1 MLWRGKAGFSW
12 DLPETPKSIFSN
24 PTPNISRLTENY
36 SQTDTP
42 MKKNSNP
49 KGFEIDSNMS
59 QVQPSQNL
67 SDIPGRLNSSRQGT
81 PPPFE
86 DLKKKDF
93 NKWYEQGKLA
103 EWRENYIDY
112 STLKDK
118 IEEMYKELVG
128 YFTEKDDQGA
138 AMHIP
143 KNHPKVTGMLK
154 DFENLLINDLANV
167 AAFYSQEEV
176 KVLSLTYDVMRQLK
190 SIKVTD
196 FSKVLNIVIQ

>member
-1 MLWRGKAGFSW
+1 
-12 DLPETPKSIFSN
+12 
-24 PTPNISRLTENY
+24 
-36 SQTDTP
+36 

-59 QVQPSQNL
+59 QVQQSQNF
-67 SDIPGRLNSSRQGT
+67 SDIHGRLGDESRQGT
-81 PPPFE
+81 PPQFD

-128 YFTEKDDQGA
+128 YFTEKDDQGG

-154 DFENLLINDLANV
+154 DFENLLINDLAKV

>member
-1 MLWRGKAGFSW
+1 
-12 DLPETPKSIFSN
+12 
-24 PTPNISRLTENY
+24 
-36 SQTDTP
+36 

-49 KGFEIDSNMS
+49 KGFEVDSNMS
-59 QVQPSQNL
+59 QVQQSQNF
-67 SDIPGRLNSSRQGT
+67 SDIPGRFGDDSRPGT
-81 PPPFE
+81 PQPFD

-103 EWRENYIDY
+103 EWRENYMDY
-112 STLKDK
+112 SILKDK
-118 IEEMYKELVG
+118 IEKMYKELVG
-128 YFTEKDDQGA
+128 YFTEKKDQGTS
-138 AMHIP
+138 MTMP
-143 KNHPKVTGMLK
+143 KNHPKVTSMLK
-154 DFENLLINDLANV
+154 DFENLLIADLAKV

>member
-1 MLWRGKAGFSW
+1 MSGVLG
-12 DLPETPKSIFSN
+12 DD
-24 PTPNISRLTENY
+24 SRP
-36 SQTDTP
+36 D
-42 MKKNSNP
+42 
-49 KGFEIDSNMS
+49 
-59 QVQPSQNL
+59 
-67 SDIPGRLNSSRQGT
+67 T

-112 STLKDK
+112 ETLKDK
-118 IEEMYKELVG
+118 IEEMYKELVDF
-128 YFTEKDDQGA
+128 FTEKDDKGA

-143 KNHPKVTGMLK
+143 KNHPKVTSMLK
-154 DFENLLINDLANV
+154 DFENLLINDLAKV

-190 SIKVTD
+190 SIVVTD
-196 FSKVLNIVIQ
+196 FSKVLNIVIQQENCSREVMDLIFFIQGNTEA